1 MRMLNSKFDLAGSA
15 FAGLSNFEQGSNLE
29 QARLVAQTLPISEKV
44 MNDKV
49 RATYPTPEETF
60 QWSQDGR
67 YVRRIYGG
75 IDLTE
80 QEREMIDG
88 FRRWL
93 SDQGLSIPNGYLDK
107 QNYALRYLNS
117 TKGDYQAAYDFILQK
132 ESWLVD
138 DLIPNLNDINAHAET
153 L

>member
-1 MRMLNSKFDLAGSA
+1 
-15 FAGLSNFEQGSNLE
+15 
-29 QARLVAQTLPISEKV
+29 
-44 MNDKV
+44 
-49 RATYPTPEETF
+49 
-60 QWSQDGR
+60 
-67 YVRRIYGG
+67 
-75 IDLTE
+75 
-80 QEREMIDG
+80 MIDG

-117 TKGDYQAAYDFILQK
+117 TKGDYQTAYDFILQK